1 MFKPDRLRKT
11 GIALILLFAIIFTLA
26 GCSLQSK
33 DKKIPVQVL
42 IIPKFEVGENA
53 GDFPGEAQYF
63 YEEYLDGGDVFEID
77 CMPEG
82 NQLYY
87 KDGVAMFLA
96 GQGKVSAALGTS
108 AVLSDERFDFSD
120 TYILSVGCGGAAKDY
135 GTLGDVFVIS
145 AAVDYDLGHQAD
157 PREMDDKSGMTTW
170 FHDDSYD
177 ESAVVRL
184 DQSLT
189 DRVYEMVKDVPL
201 ETTENSMNFL
211 KKEYPGEAWAER
223 QPQVMLDTTM
233 TGDNYWKGIYDH
245 KNALLIAET
254 YNCRD
259 PYAITEM
266 EDVAVALTAK
276 THGLLDHLI
285 ILRVGVN
292 TDVFPSG
299 VTPEM
304 LWGEEVDNSIASE
317 NSLEAIDIFG
327 TAMKNC
333 FDAGKVLIDAI
344 LEGTFS

>member
-1 MFKPDRLRKT
+1 M
-11 GIALILLFAIIFTLA
+11 
-26 GCSLQSK
+26 
-33 DKKIPVQVL
+33 
-42 IIPKFEVGENA
+42 
-53 GDFPGEAQYF
+53 
-63 YEEYLDGGDVFEID
+63 
-77 CMPEG
+77 
-82 NQLYY
+82 
-87 KDGVAMFLA
+87 
-96 GQGKVSAALGTS
+96 
-108 AVLSDERFDFSD
+108 
-120 TYILSVGCGGAAKDY
+120 
-135 GTLGDVFVIS
+135 
-145 AAVDYDLGHQAD
+145 DYDLGHQAD
-157 PREMDDKSGMTTW
+157 PREMGDKSDMTTW

-177 ESAVVRL
+177 ESGVVHL

-223 QPQVMLDTTM
+223 QPQVMRGTTM

-245 KNALLIAET
+245 TNALLIAET
-254 YNCRD
+254 YDCAD

-266 EDVAVALTAK
+266 EDVAVALAVK

-317 NSLEAIDIFG
+317 NSLEAIDIFE

-333 FDAGKVLIDAI
+333 FDVGKVVIDAV
-344 LEGTFS
+344 LEGTLQG

>member
-1 MFKPDRLRKT
+1 MFKPDKLRKIS
-11 GIALILLFAIIFTLA
+11 IALILLLTITFTLS

-63 YEEYLDGGDVFEID
+63 YEEYVAGGDEYEID
-77 CMPEG
+77 GVSEG
-82 NQLYY
+82 NKLYY
-87 KDGVAMFLA
+87 KDGVAMFLT

-157 PREMDDKSGMTTW
+157 PREMDDKEGTTW

-184 DQSLT
+184 DESLIG
-189 DRVYEMVKDVPL
+189 RVYEMVKDVPL

-211 KKEYPGEAWAER
+211 KKEYPGEAWANR
-223 QPQVMLDTTM
+223 QPQVMRGTTM

-245 KNALLIAET
+245 NNALLITET
-254 YNCRD
+254 YDCQD

-266 EDVAVALTAK
+266 EDVAVALAVK

-292 TDVFPSG
+292 IDVFPSG

-304 LWGEEVDNSIASE
+304 LWSEDADDHIASE
-317 NSLEAIDIFG
+317 DSLEAVDIFE

-333 FDAGKVLIDAI
+333 FNVAKVVIDAA
-344 LEGTFS
+344 LDGTL